1 MNPKNYKKDAKKKN
15 LLAMESSKELER
27 RSYVNENIIY
37 PTV

>member
-27 RSYVNENIIY
+27 SSFVDEKIIC
-37 PTV
+37 TTL